1 MVVVE
6 LSANSTV
13 VFIGWL
19 SQCFVHMACKAME
32 KKLESNKKELH
43 DLVTSLEEKFGGAGT
58 GTGGGDDSVKKGAEA
73 QIMKK
78 AGWHKRWEWIDA

>member
-1 MVVVE
+1 
-6 LSANSTV
+6 
-13 VFIGWL
+13 
-19 SQCFVHMACKAME
+19 MACKAME

-43 DLVTSLEEKFGGAGT
+43 DLVTSLEEKFGGGGA

-78 AGWHKRWEWIDA
+78 AGWHYRWKWIDTWKFHSIGSGY

>member
-1 MVVVE
+1 
-6 LSANSTV
+6 
-13 VFIGWL
+13 
-19 SQCFVHMACKAME
+19 MACKAME

-78 AGWHKRWEWIDA
+78 AGWHKRWEWIDAWKFHSIESWHLRPS